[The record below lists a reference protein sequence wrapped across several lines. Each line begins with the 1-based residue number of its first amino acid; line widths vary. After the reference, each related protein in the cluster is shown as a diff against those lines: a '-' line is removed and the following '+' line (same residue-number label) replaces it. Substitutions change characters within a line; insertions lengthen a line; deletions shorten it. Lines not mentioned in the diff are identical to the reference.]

1 MQIDLRS
8 KGAPSI
14 KEGRRGASLC
24 PYCQGN
30 AARVQAL
37 SIHDISQI
45 DYFTGRGMARW
56 GMVGKMRKGRRQMA
70 EGGSVTGF
78 FDGGSRCS
86 KHAFCETNP
95 NVIWV
100 NYAVSRCNGVGWVD
114 YRKITNGFVLTG
126 NGNRGGGERAARPT
140 IPDLAV
146 PSIRLRAGADC
157 RYKSGVAAAGL
168 NLETGLSVG

>member
-1 MQIDLRS
+1 ME
-8 KGAPSI
+8 KH
-14 KEGRRGASLC
+14 RRGACLC
-24 PYCQGN
+24 PRCQGN

-45 DYFTGRGMARW
+45 DYFAGQGMARW

-78 FDGGSRCS
+78 FDGGRRCS

-100 NYAVSRCNGVGWVD
+100 NYAVSRCNGVCWVD

-126 NGNRGGGERAARPT
+126 NGNRDGGERGARPT

-146 PSIRLRAGADC
+146 PSVQLRASSDRC
-157 RYKSGVAAAGL
+157 YRLGL
-168 NLETGLSVG
+168 NLETGWWVG